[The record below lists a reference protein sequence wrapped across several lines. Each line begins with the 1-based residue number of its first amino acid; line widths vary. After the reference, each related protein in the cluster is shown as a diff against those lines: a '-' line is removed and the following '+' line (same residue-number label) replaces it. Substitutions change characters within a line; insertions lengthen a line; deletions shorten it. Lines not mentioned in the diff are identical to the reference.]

1 MLFRSLPRRSYEEVC
16 ALAGREPRLR
26 EGPAMEEE
34 FFPGYRKEPVT
45 YTAGPLRLTLSG
57 AYRRVGDR
65 WEDGPGPVWQ
75 VRRGE
80 RLTGPG
86 GETGELAVDG
96 GTVRWSWREED
107 CVLQA
112 EAGGCLITAACQT
125 PAERLDAMESL
136 GKLAIKG

>member
-1 MLFRSLPRRSYEEVC
+1 
-16 ALAGREPRLR
+16 
-26 EGPAMEEE
+26 MEEE

-80 RLTGPG
+80 RLTG
-86 GETGELAVDG
+86 
-96 GTVRWSWREED
+96 WSWREED